1 MILKL
6 AAEDFS
12 NSFGL
17 SLYDNNN
24 LQNEIN
30 LKSIDLSVDVLNK
43 LKKWYK
49 SYYIYTGMNETE
61 LEKYKK
67 EIDELDTQG
76 IEILKEVALD
86 LKNICFEKT
95 IYYSRGLDKKLV
107 EINW

>member
-24 LQNEIN
+24 LYNEIN

-61 LEKYKK
+61 LEKYKNCGSV
-67 EIDELDTQG
+67 DNPCP
-76 IEILKEVALD
+76 A
-86 LKNICFEKT
+86 ICGYMSCDYKC
-95 IYYSRGLDKKLV
+95 GDKLLNSKYFAV
-107 EINW
+107 CS

>member
-24 LQNEIN
+24 LYNEIN

-49 SYYIYTGMNETE
+49 S
-61 LEKYKK
+61 
-67 EIDELDTQG
+67 
-76 IEILKEVALD
+76 
-86 LKNICFEKT
+86 
-95 IYYSRGLDKKLV
+95 
-107 EINW
+107 